1 MHHHGKGV
9 YSGTFSGTLNPALQ
23 DANGQPK
30 RDITTIV
37 HILNDLLCAQYKA
50 YSSGSSSSSHR
61 SSRHHRSHHGERSAA
76 HGSSH
81 HHGHHHHS
89 AGKQQAADQTERE
102 LSEQQLNI
110 TRTKMEA
117 LKRIMEER
125 RAKREARK
133 QQAQARTARS
143 YSTAWSVKPEPK
155 SVDTSAG
162 AVGNVTGTAGEPAAA
177 ENEQFLQQPEPVTA

>member
-50 YSSGSSSSSHR
+50 YSSGSR
-61 SSRHHRSHHGERSAA
+61 SSRHREGRSSQT
-76 HGSSH
+76 SDN
-81 HHGHHHHS
+81 
-89 AGKQQAADQTERE
+89 KQSYDCEPDPSERE
-102 LSEQQLNI
+102 LLDQQLNI
-110 TRTKMEA
+110 TKTKMEA

-125 RAKREARK
+125 RAKREARR
-133 QQAQARTARS
+133 QAQARP
-143 YSTAWSVKPEPK
+143 YSTAWSVKSESK
-155 SVDTSAG
+155 HV
-162 AVGNVTGTAGEPAAA
+162 EKA
-177 ENEQFLQQPEPVTA
+177 EDGDNYIKVEPEPVTA